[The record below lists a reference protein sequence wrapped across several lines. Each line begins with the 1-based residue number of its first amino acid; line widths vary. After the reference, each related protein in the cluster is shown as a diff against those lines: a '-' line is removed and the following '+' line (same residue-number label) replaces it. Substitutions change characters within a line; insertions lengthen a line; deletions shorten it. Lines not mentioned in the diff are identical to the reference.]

1 MLTRTFLLF
10 TLSCFT
16 SFAYAQVP
24 LPTVKILTT
33 DPGTGPEDRDVPFL
47 AWHEDLTADGYEEIE
62 LQLSGFAN
70 IYDNQGADNDE
81 VNQSPVPVAIS
92 SGNPYTTRMLLRKP
106 ANEEDFN
113 GVIYLEILNATA
125 RYDGAPMWN
134 LTYPSIIADG
144 AAWVGVTYSETAA
157 AFMRDTWG
165 TANRPAPASA
175 QPRNNS
181 RYANLNVPVRDYTW
195 DMLSQ
200 AAALIR
206 SPGAAGNPF
215 GNWPVT
221 AVIITGYSQSAAFS
235 ATYANSFYPQY
246 SAQDPAGPCEP
257 NAAPENTTCTP
268 IVNGFIIAAG
278 GPSGRR
284 FNGLKSYPIGDPRN
298 FESGRAKTVRFTSES
313 DIKSVQV
320 RQTGDAEPAL
330 SRTYEAAGTSH
341 VDFWGSE
348 VGNAVAEYQF
358 GTTGSNTN
366 ACRLPLNPLRTGIPL
381 SAIQHRLARW
391 ITFDEEPPASRL
403 IEFTGTF
410 ANENAPDEDLSPPAW
425 LRDDGDTDAT
435 DGDNG
440 KADFNVIG
448 GVRPP
453 RIQIPLG
460 TYYGSNFYDGP
471 ILNPDFPP
479 PAKIFC
485 TGIIGGFDAFDSGQ
499 LLTRYTDRREF
510 VIKTWWLVWTSYIEG
525 FMLAVDAKTIMDEA
539 KVFEGLPP
547 REN

>member
-1 MLTRTFLLF
+1 M
-10 TLSCFT
+10 
-16 SFAYAQVP
+16 
-24 LPTVKILTT
+24 
-33 DPGTGPEDRDVPFL
+33 
-47 AWHEDLTADGYEEIE
+47 
-62 LQLSGFAN
+62 
-70 IYDNQGADNDE
+70 
-81 VNQSPVPVAIS
+81 
-92 SGNPYTTRMLLRKP
+92 
-106 ANEEDFN
+106 
-113 GVIYLEILNATA
+113 
-125 RYDGAPMWN
+125 
-134 LTYPSIIADG
+134 
-144 AAWVGVTYSETAA
+144 
-157 AFMRDTWG
+157 
-165 TANRPAPASA
+165 
-175 QPRNNS
+175 
-181 RYANLNVPVRDYTW
+181 
-195 DMLSQ
+195 
-200 AAALIR
+200 
-206 SPGAAGNPF
+206 
-215 GNWPVT
+215 
-221 AVIITGYSQSAAFS
+221 
-235 ATYANSFYPQY
+235 
-246 SAQDPAGPCEP
+246 
-257 NAAPENTTCTP
+257 
-268 IVNGFIIAAG
+268 
-278 GPSGRR
+278 
-284 FNGLKSYPIGDPRN
+284 
-298 FESGRAKTVRFTSES
+298 
-313 DIKSVQV
+313 
-320 RQTGDAEPAL
+320 
-330 SRTYEAAGTSH
+330 
-341 VDFWGSE
+341 
-348 VGNAVAEYQF
+348 
-358 GTTGSNTN
+358 
-366 ACRLPLNPLRTGIPL
+366 NPLRTGIPL